1 MLDPMLEPIK
11 FYTRINMKDNM
22 WNKAA
27 TILHENRGFV
37 SIPTFGSG
45 VLMEADDIITP
56 VLQASWNLMQGIEK

>member
-1 MLDPMLEPIK
+1 MLDPMLETIK
-11 FYTRINMKDNM
+11 FHTRINMKDMM

-45 VLMEADDIITP
+45 VLMKADDIVTP